1 MILILDRNHK
11 ITLADIAQEAGVSK
25 QTVSRVVNNH
35 PDVGRRTRDKIQT
48 IIDRIGY
55 QPNLMARSLSAR
67 QSHII
72 GVIIAR
78 LDQFGPSTVL
88 MEIDREAHAA
98 GYRVIPYIIHDDDMS
113 DADKH
118 LGNLMTFQPD
128 GIVWAMTREDT
139 SPESLEQQN
148 IPDSIP
154 IVTTNM
160 DIINAPSAFVIDEVD
175 SSKCAVNHLIEQN
188 YRKIG
193 IITGPLNWSI
203 SHKRLA
209 GWRQALADADLP
221 NHDAQIVEG
230 NWTASSGEQ
239 GMVQLFDQ
247 FPDVD
252 AVFACNDQ
260 MALGALNVIQS
271 RGIQVPQTLGIVGY
285 DDIPEARYF
294 TPGLTTMHQPFSEY
308 GKIIIQALL
317 KMVGQNQNDEQSIIL
332 PEAKIMRPK
341 LIVRGSSLRN
351 G

>member
-1 MILILDRNHK
+1 MDRNHK

>member
-1 MILILDRNHK
+1 MFFILDRNYK

-48 IIDRIGY
+48 IIDRLGY

-78 LDQFGPSTVL
+78 LDQFGPSTIL

-98 GYRVIPYIIHDDDMS
+98 GYRVIPYIIHEEDMS

-118 LGNLMTFQPD
+118 LSNLMTFQPD
-128 GIVWAMTREDT
+128 GIIWAMTREDT

-148 IPDSIP
+148 IPESIP

-160 DIINAPSAFVIDEVD
+160 DIINAPSALIIDEVE
-175 SSKCAVNHLIEQN
+175 SSNWAVKHLIDQD

-203 SHKRLA
+203 SHKRLE
-209 GWRQALADADLP
+209 GWRQALTDADLST
-221 NHDAQIVEG
+221 DETQIVEG

-247 FPDVD
+247 FPEVD
-252 AVFACNDQ
+252 AVFASNDQ

-271 RGIQVPQTLGIVGY
+271 HGIQIPHQIGLVGY
-285 DDIPEARYF
+285 DDIPEAKYF

-308 GKIIIQALL
+308 GKIIIQSLL
-317 KMVGQNQNDEQSIIL
+317 KMVGQNQNDRQSIIV
-332 PEAKIMRPK
+332 PESRIMRPN